1 MFEEKSVC
9 SSSFN
14 DWLRFRIDFKW
25 IFSIDIFRQCSFIT
39 IFFLV
44 ENYEKWIAI
53 SSIGTWSTRFLRVWK
68 CFPREYYREAWI
80 RLLMANHRGIFAEM
94 KTAARL
100 SRPSLKHSFF
110 LVCVSES
117 LPTKNSIPIQM
128 YRHDPLNLSMLLLV
142 LLYPVERIR
151 TRVSSINSVLLKWI
165 TKLLEVFLIIEENAK
180 LAKWSEVD
188 YWKNRDD

>member
-1 MFEEKSVC
+1 MKRSVLGWSYKNLWNNIFCTIYWRMFEEKSVC

-44 ENYEKWIAI
+44 SFLNYEKWII
-53 SSIGTWSTRFLRVWK
+53 FLIGTWSTRFLRVWK
-68 CFPREYYREAWI
+68 CFPREYYQEAWI

-110 LVCVSES
+110 LVACASAS
-117 LPTKNSIPIQM
+117 FFPRKIP
-128 YRHDPLNLSMLLLV
+128 
-142 LLYPVERIR
+142 
-151 TRVSSINSVLLKWI
+151 
-165 TKLLEVFLIIEENAK
+165 FLFRCIVTIP
-180 LAKWSEVD
+180 
-188 YWKNRDD
+188 

>member
-1 MFEEKSVC
+1 MHDILKNVWRKICMFFVQRLTS
-9 SSSFN
+9 
-14 DWLRFRIDFKW
+14 LIDFKW

-68 CFPREYYREAWI
+68 CFPREYYQEAWI

-110 LVCVSES
+110 LAACASAS
-117 LPTKNSIPIQM
+117 LFPRKIPFLF
-128 YRHDPLNLSMLLLV
+128 R
-142 LLYPVERIR
+142 RIV
-151 TRVSSINSVLLKWI
+151 TIP
-165 TKLLEVFLIIEENAK
+165 
-180 LAKWSEVD
+180 
-188 YWKNRDD
+188 

>member
-1 MFEEKSVC
+1 MFFFVQRLTS
-9 SSSFN
+9 
-14 DWLRFRIDFKW
+14 LIDFEW